1 MIGDIFMREK
11 TACFT
16 GHREIP
22 KRDMRKIRQNTL
34 SAIIKAYKN
43 GYRYFGSGGAVGF
56 DLIAA
61 DCVLHLKKK
70 YSDIR
75 LILVLPCYGQTKYWS
90 DEEKKKYNKIKE
102 KADKIVFT
110 SEQYYNGCMQKRN
123 RHLADNSSLCICYL
137 TKNTGGTAYTVNYA
151 RKNGLRMVNVSC
163 SDFIDKTD

>member
-1 MIGDIFMREK
+1 MRER

-22 KRDMRKIRQNTL
+22 KKNMRRIRKNTL
-34 SAIIKAYKN
+34 SAIIKAYEK

-70 YSDIR
+70 YPDIR
-75 LILVLPCYGQTKYWS
+75 LILVLPCHGQTKYWS

-102 KADKIVFT
+102 KSDKIVFT

-137 TKNTGGTAYTVNYA
+137 AKNTGGTAYTVHYA
-151 RKNGLRMVNVSC
+151 RNKGLKLVNVSS

>member
-1 MIGDIFMREK
+1 MRER

-22 KRDMRKIRQNTL
+22 KKDMRRIRKNTL
-34 SAIIKAYKN
+34 SAIIKAYEN

-75 LILVLPCYGQTKYWS
+75 LILVLPCHGQTKYWS
-90 DEEKKKYNKIKE
+90 DTEKKKYNKIKE

-123 RHLADNSSLCICYL
+123 RHLADNSSLCICYF

-151 RKNGLRMVNVSC
+151 RKNGLIMVNVSC